1 MSAIGKSMVPTIWP
15 GDSLVVE
22 PATGNDV
29 SAGDI
34 VLFSN
39 SCRFVAHRLV
49 EKENSTNPGELLTRG
64 DAMPTADAPIRQ
76 SELLGRVS
84 LVVRDG
90 KCFEVKKTLRWSER
104 ALSALL
110 RRSDT
115 AARVVLG
122 VHKIR
127 QASSKA
133 V

>member
-1 MSAIGKSMVPTIWP
+1 MPTIWP

-22 PATGNDV
+22 HATGKDV

-49 EKENSTNPGELLTRG
+49 EKDSPTNPGELLTRG
-64 DAMPTADAPIRQ
+64 DAMSTADAPIRQ
-76 SELLGRVS
+76 NELLGRVS

-122 VHKIR
+122 VHRIKR
-127 QASSKA
+127 APFKA